1 MIGSIR
7 KQRRSLTPRLAL
19 AGLAALIMGSAAQ
32 AQFLPPVGAA
42 PPREIVER
50 LRANGYY
57 LVGPLR
63 RRDTVY
69 LADVAGAD
77 GGRERLVIDAWSGEI
92 LQRFVARPPGWR
104 PGFRGGYVLQGGE
117 FYGPPPLGPP
127 PRQDFLA
134 SPRYVYGEP
143 LEERERA
150 PTRPRSHPRAKPKQR
165 PAAAALTRPSEP
177 AQAQPANPANAAP
190 QATAPAAAAKEQA
203 KPGPSA
209 APAPP
214 PVPAEA
220 AKAAPP
226 ASSSA
231 AAVPPAKASQKAKP
245 NDVPVNPLE

>member
-19 AGLAALIMGSAAQ
+19 AGLAALIIGSAAQ

-143 LEERERA
+143 LEERA
-150 PTRPRSHPRAKPKQR
+150 PTRSRSHPRAKPKQR

-190 QATAPAAAAKEQA
+190 QAAAPAEAAKEPS
-203 KPGPSA
+203 KPEPSA
-209 APAPP
+209 APAPA
-214 PVPAEA
+214 PVAAEA